1 MIIHGKEDYH
11 IGYYE
16 DYTLILI
23 HALASH
29 ANTDHFIIIIY
40 VSTKM
45 QISLQENVWDPVLSS
60 LDAKH
65 LKSPCQSVCCVCQLL
80 K

>member
-16 DYTLILI
+16 DYTLLLI

-40 VSTKM
+40 RVDQKKVCSQKTKIGHGG
-45 QISLQENVWDPVLSS
+45 QG
-60 LDAKH
+60 
-65 LKSPCQSVCCVCQLL
+65 
-80 K
+80 

>member
-16 DYTLILI
+16 DYTLLLI

-29 ANTDHFIIIIY
+29 ANIINNYLLCLNKNVDISSNECQGYCPVIFCFIDL
-40 VSTKM
+40 
-45 QISLQENVWDPVLSS
+45 ISVQSS
-60 LDAKH
+60 DT
-65 LKSPCQSVCCVCQLL
+65 
-80 K
+80 